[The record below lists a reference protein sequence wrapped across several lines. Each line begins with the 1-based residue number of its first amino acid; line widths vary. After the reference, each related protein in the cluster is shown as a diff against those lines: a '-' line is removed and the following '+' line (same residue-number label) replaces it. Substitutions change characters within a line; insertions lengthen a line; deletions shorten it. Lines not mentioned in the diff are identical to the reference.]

1 MVRHRHDSGFTMAEM
16 LIVLALFIFMAGMLP
31 LVKGN
36 HHTMNMKTAALKERL
51 LFIQGRAMREMNDI
65 RVDFKGTRLIS
76 DVLTTDIG
84 MRCEGFVIFHANG
97 NVDKAK
103 TIHCRYLNHSSEL
116 VLQLGSGRMYVKK

>member
-1 MVRHRHDSGFTMAEM
+1 MAEM

-36 HHTMNMKTAALKERL
+36 HHTMNMKTAVLKERL
-51 LFIQGRAMREMNDI
+51 LYIQGRAMREMNDI

-97 NVDKAK
+97 NVDSLSIFKP
-103 TIHCRYLNHSSEL
+103 
-116 VLQLGSGRMYVKK
+116 